1 MAGRK
6 KGYRHNEA
14 CRAKIRASQLINRMS
29 KIAMGE
35 VEADA
40 QQVNAAKTLL
50 NKVLP
55 DLKAMELTGPNDG
68 PIQVQRIETVI
79 VDGGEDKA

>member
-1 MAGRK
+1 
-6 KGYRHNEA
+6 
-14 CRAKIRASQLINRMS
+14 
-29 KIAMGE
+29 MGE